1 MTDMQE
7 AWNRMQYSLPPA
19 LTTQE
24 SLWLRPNGIV
34 HLDDYARYR
43 VLDTGDGY
51 RVEDIGGRGF
61 GLPLTKE
68 YQEAIADHIT
78 ADVFSLLKEQS
89 GLSPEQADKTLARG
103 PLDGDHLLCWFGPG
117 PDASWGRVLTDL
129 DEALSLDQA
138 SKEVR
143 QGLSALAVEHAFAD
157 LHAMLKT
164 WVRARSRND
173 PWLSSMDLHSRSEA
187 TLELIEDGTGLT
199 RFLVYLTSNLDGS
212 ARARFVDGGET
223 NYMHFR
229 AGTGDGGLGEGYDD
243 LVKTIR
249 AALDRL

>member
-7 AWNRMQYSLPPA
+7 AWSRMQYSLPPA

-78 ADVFSLLKEQS
+78 ADAFSLLKEQS
-89 GLSPEQADKTLARG
+89 GLSPEQAAKTLARG

-173 PWLSSMDLHSRSEA
+173 SWLSSMDLHSRSEA

-199 RFLVYLTSNLDGS
+199 MFLVYLTANSDGS

-223 NYMHFR
+223 RYMHFR
-229 AGTGDGGLGEGYDD
+229 AGTDDGGLGEGYDD
-243 LVKTIR
+243 LVKAVR
-249 AALDRL
+249 AALERL

>member
-7 AWNRMQYSLPPA
+7 AWSRMQYSLPPA

-24 SLWLRPNGIV
+24 SLWLRPDGV
-34 HLDDYARYR
+34 VYFDGMARYR
-43 VLDTGDGY
+43 VLDTGDGW

-61 GLPLTKE
+61 GLPLTEE
-68 YQEAIADHIT
+68 YRKTIADHII
-78 ADVFSLLKEQS
+78 ADALNLLKEQS
-89 GLSPEQADKTLARG
+89 GLGPEQAGKTLARG
-103 PLDGDHLLCWFGPG
+103 PLDGNHLLCWFGPG
-117 PDASWGRVLTDL
+117 PRDTWSRVLTDL
-129 DEALSLDQA
+129 DEALSFDQA
-138 SKEVR
+138 GKEVR

-157 LHAMLKT
+157 LHAMLET

-187 TLELIEDGTGLT
+187 SLELIEGGTGLT
-199 RFLVYLTSNLDGS
+199 RFLVYLTANSDGG

-229 AGTGDGGLGEGYDD
+229 AGTDDGGLGEGYDD
-243 LVKTIR
+243 LVKAVR
-249 AALDRL
+249 AALERL

>member
-7 AWNRMQYSLPPA
+7 AWSRMQYSLPPA

-61 GLPLTKE
+61 GLPLTE
-68 YQEAIADHIT
+68 ECREAIAEHII
-78 ADVFSLLKEQS
+78 ADAFSLLKEQS
-89 GLSPEQADKTLARG
+89 GLSPEQAAKTLARG

-117 PDASWGRVLTDL
+117 PVASWGRVLTDL

-187 TLELIEDGTGLT
+187 ILELIEDGTGLT
-199 RFLVYLTSNLDGS
+199 RFLVYLTANSDGS
-212 ARARFVDGGET
+212 ARARFVDDGET
-223 NYMHFR
+223 HYMHFR
-229 AGTGDGGLGEGYDD
+229 AGVDDGGLGEGYDD

>member
-7 AWNRMQYSLPPA
+7 AWSRMQYSLPPA

-61 GLPLTKE
+61 GLPLTEE
-68 YQEAIADHIT
+68 YQEAIAEHII
-78 ADVFSLLKEQS
+78 ADAFNLLKEQS

-103 PLDGDHLLCWFGPG
+103 PLDGNHLLCWFGPG

-129 DEALSLDQA
+129 DEALSFDQA

-143 QGLSALAVEHAFAD
+143 QGLSALAVGHAFAD
-157 LHAMLKT
+157 LHVMLRN
-164 WVRARSRND
+164 WVGARTQD
-173 PWLSSMDLHSRSEA
+173 DLWLDSMDLRSRSEA
-187 TLELIEDGTGLT
+187 TLELTEDGAGITQ
-199 RFLVYLTSNLDGS
+199 FLVYLTSNLDGS

-229 AGTGDGGLGEGYDD
+229 AGVDDGGLGDGYDD
-243 LVKTIR
+243 LVKAVR
-249 AALDRL
+249 AALERL

>member
-1 MTDMQE
+1 MTTMHE
-7 AWNRMQYSLPPA
+7 AWSRMQHGLPHA

-43 VLDTGDGY
+43 VLGTGDGW

-68 YQEAIADHIT
+68 YREAIAEHII
-78 ADVFSLLKEQS
+78 ADAFSILREQS
-89 GLSPEQADKTLARG
+89 GLGPEQAAKTLARG

-173 PWLSSMDLHSRSEA
+173 LWLNSMDLHSRSEA

-199 RFLVYLTSNLDGS
+199 MFLVYLTANSDGS

-229 AGTGDGGLGEGYDD
+229 VGTGDGGLGEGYRD
-243 LVKTIR
+243 LYTAVR
-249 AALDRL
+249 DALDRL